1 MSNNAL
7 KINFGVTVGQAARQK
22 ALDHIQNNGKALPA
36 SVVKM
41 KGSIAT
47 VKFETNSDFTL
58 PNVTVP
64 MYMPEYIRMPMQKGD
79 KGLVLAGDV
88 VLSNMTGLGPNSPS
102 SFVRPGNLSPLL
114 FVPLGNKDFTP
125 VDPNKHVTY
134 GPDGTLTRPKDL
146 SSGVGTDK
154 TKGVTIAQ
162 GAPSGVDSS
171 NVDLTTYDHH
181 VTADTAG
188 VKAKSKTKVDVEAP
202 QHNVTATTS
211 VNITSPNTNVTG
223 NLGVSNLLSAL
234 TAAIGT
240 ATFGAVSGVGGG
252 VMPLVNGARLGGGL
266 TSNSAIAVAY
276 QYVQP
281 SSGGVVTIDVNRPVT
296 VIDPA
301 AGLASLEVD
310 FPATPDDATII
321 WLTFTQYVTT
331 LTLSGATFAAHSGVT
346 TVGFSGAQY
355 TFMYMSPY
363 DTWVQI

>member
-22 ALDHIQNNGKALPA
+22 ALDHIQNSGKALPA

-47 VKFETNSDFTL
+47 VKFETNGDFTL

-64 MYMPEYIRMPMQKGD
+64 MYMPEYVRLPMQKGD

-88 VLSNMTGLGPNSPS
+88 TLSNMTGLGPNSPS

-114 FVPLGNKDFTP
+114 FVPVGNKDFTP
-125 VDPNKHVTY
+125 VDPNKHTTY
-134 GPDGTLTRPKDL
+134 GPDGTLARPKDM

-154 TKGVTIAQ
+154 NSGVTMAQ
-162 GAPSGVDSS
+162 GAPSGVDPS
-171 NVDLTTYDHH
+171 NVDLTAYDHH
-181 VTADTAG
+181 VTAG
-188 VKAKSKTKVDVEAP
+188 SSGIKAKSKTKVDVEAP
-202 QHNVTATTS
+202 QHNVTASTS
-211 VNITSPNTNVTG
+211 VNITSPNTNVNG
-223 NLGVSNLLSAL
+223 DLGVSSLL
-234 TAAIGT
+234 TAAT
-240 ATFGAVSGVGGG
+240 AFFGAVSGASGGGGGG
-252 VMPLVNGARLGGGL
+252 VMPLVDGARLGGGS
-266 TSNSAIAVAY
+266 TSNPAIAIAY

-281 SSGGVVTIDVNRPVT
+281 SSGGVVVVDVNRPVT

-301 AGLASLEVD
+301 SGLSSLTID
-310 FPATPDDATII
+310 FPPAPDDATII

-331 LTLSGATFAAHSGVT
+331 LTLSGATFVAHSGVT
-346 TVGFSGAQY
+346 TVGASGAHY

-363 DTWVQI
+363 NAWVQI